1 MVNKQDIIFENI
13 NIETVVFAE
22 TALISQGFDNKWL
35 EIITRQIYQ
44 HFSQFKFWPNF
55 LCNKTFS
62 NHKKVPVNLISKFD
76 G

>member
-22 TALISQGFDNKWL
+22 TALISLEFDNKWL

-44 HFSQFKFWPNF
+44 HFSQLKI
-55 LCNKTFS
+55 LTKLS
-62 NHKKVPVNLISKFD
+62 LQ
-76 G
+76 

>member
-22 TALISQGFDNKWL
+22 TALISLEFDNKWL

-44 HFSQFKFWPNF
+44 HFSQFKF
-55 LCNKTFS
+55 
-62 NHKKVPVNLISKFD
+62 
-76 G
+76 